1 VPKAEFFQRLGL
13 YAIDRFLDAE
23 ACRELREAVRSGSWR
38 AGTVGSV
45 EGTDFSVDASVRSVR
60 WVNVGETMAANVRER
75 LLNVKPAVEDH
86 YHLALTGCEPLQFL
100 AYGVG
105 DHYKPH
111 RDHYD
116 AESDQ
121 IGDEKAAT
129 SKARRVS
136 AVIFLNSHSE
146 SAAPNHYGGGALTFY
161 GLFDNP
167 SGKSIGIPLE
177 ADEGLLVT
185 FPSGMLHAVAPV
197 THGERY
203 TIATWFF

>member
-1 VPKAEFFQRLGL
+1 LS
-13 YAIDRFLDAE
+13 
-23 ACRELREAVRSGSWR
+23 ACG
-38 AGTVGSV
+38 
-45 EGTDFSVDASVRSVR
+45 
-60 WVNVGETMAANVRER
+60 
-75 LLNVKPAVEDH
+75 
-86 YHLALTGCEPLQFL
+86 PLQFL

-116 AESDQ
+116 ESVQ
-121 IGDEKAAT
+121 RADEKT
-129 SKARRVS
+129 GTPKARRVS
-136 AVIFLNSHSE
+136 AVIFLNNRSE
-146 SAAPNHYGGGALTFY
+146 ITTPNHYGGGALTFY

-167 SGKSIGIPLE
+167 TGDTIGIPLE
-177 ADEGLLVT
+177 ADEGLLIT

>member
-1 VPKAEFFQRLGL
+1 VPRAEFFERFGL
-13 YAIDRFLDAE
+13 FAVDRFLDPE

-38 AGTVGSV
+38 AGTVGNV
-45 EGTDFSVDASVRSVR
+45 EGTDFSVDANVRSVK
-60 WVNVGETMAANVRER
+60 WVNVGETIASNVRER
-75 LLNVKPAVEDH
+75 LLNVKSAVQDH
-86 YHLALTGCEPLQFL
+86 YHVLISGCEPLQFL

-105 DHYKPH
+105 DHYRPH

-116 AESDQ
+116 ESGQ
-121 IGDEKAAT
+121 SADEKTGT

-136 AVIFLNSHSE
+136 AVIFLNNRSE
-146 SAAPNHYGGGALTFY
+146 HAEPNHYGGGALTFY

-167 SGKSIGIPLE
+167 SGDIGIPLD

>member
-13 YAIDRFLDAE
+13 YAIDGFLDPE
-23 ACRELREAVRSGSWR
+23 ACRDLRDAVQSGSWR
-38 AGTVGSV
+38 AGTVGNV
-45 EGTDFSVDASVRSVR
+45 EGTDFSVDARVRSVR
-60 WVNVGETMAANVRER
+60 WVNIGETIASTIRER
-75 LLNVKPAVEDH
+75 LLNVKPAVADH
-86 YHLALTGCEPLQFL
+86 YHTTLSACEPLQFL

-116 AESDQ
+116 ESVQSAE
-121 IGDEKAAT
+121 EKTGT

-136 AVIFLNSHSE
+136 AVIFLNNRSE
-146 SAAPNHYGGGALTFY
+146 NTAPNHYGGGALTFY

-167 SGKSIGIPLE
+167 TGDTLGIQLE
-177 ADEGLLVT
+177 ADEGLLIT